1 MSADV
6 GLASVELWRDGARTP
21 DVLAVEEPLAI
32 HVDDAPYV
40 VLMRTPGED
49 LDLTAGFLATEGV
62 IDDVGDLAG
71 LAHCADPARPQR
83 ENLVHVRL
91 AAGVE
96 VPRAIARPSMAGCGV
111 CGRESID
118 AVFRQAPPL
127 TRRHAPP
134 PDWIA
139 QAASKLVQPRFA
151 ATGGLHG
158 AVICDAQGDVVL
170 GREDIGRHNAVDKV
184 IGACLRAGHWPLDA
198 HTLVVSSRAGFE
210 IVHKALMAR
219 VAAVICVG
227 AASSLAHRLAQAGNL
242 SLFSFARRGRFNAH
256 QAPMGDPR

>member
-1 MSADV
+1 VSVDV
-6 GLASVELWRDGARTP
+6 GLASVSIWRDGHSTT

-49 LDLTAGFLATEGV
+49 LDLAAGFLATEGV
-62 IDDVGDLAG
+62 IDDADDLIA
-71 LAHCADPARPQR
+71 LAHCQDPARPQAH
-83 ENLVHVRL
+83 NLVHVRL
-91 AAGVE
+91 APGVQA
-96 VPRAIARPSMAGCGV
+96 PATIARPSLAGCGV
-111 CGRESID
+111 CGRDSID

-127 TRRHAPP
+127 DTRRAPP
-134 PDWIA
+134 VEWIA
-139 QAASKLVQPRFA
+139 QAASKLVQPRFD

-158 AVICDAQGDVVL
+158 AVICDPDGHVVL
-170 GREDIGRHNAVDKV
+170 GREDVGRHNAVDKV
-184 IGACLRAGHWPLDA
+184 IGACLRADRWPLDG

-219 VAAVICVG
+219 IAAVVCVG
-227 AASSLAHRLAQAGNL
+227 AASSLAHRLAQEGNL

-256 QAPMGDPR
+256 QPPAEEQQ